1 MTERRRWIVAAAL
14 FALLLIVEGLLPF
27 VAPRFWRET
36 FRRLTELSD
45 GQLRFVG
52 LVSIAF
58 GALFLLLLRNA

>member
-1 MTERRRWIVAAAL
+1 MGVDSLWVA

-52 LVSIAF
+52 LVSIAA
-58 GALFLLLLRNA
+58 GALFLMLLRDA

>member
-1 MTERRRWIVAAAL
+1 MESRWVA
-14 FALLLIVEGLLPF
+14 FALLLVVEGLLPF

-36 FRRLTELSD
+36 FRRLTELTD

-52 LVSIAF
+52 LASIVV

>member
-1 MTERRRWIVAAAL
+1 MESLWVA

-27 VAPRFWRET
+27 AAPRFWRET

-52 LVSIAF
+52 LVSIAA